1 MHQCRAVGGGGG
13 GATLDARS
21 SLRGD
26 WPAVALDY
34 GQLGGSVRW
43 CGSFSVPDVGSH
55 VPTPLFHAATGSQ
68 ACALCSAVV
77 ASEFIVYSL
86 SGRPFGVCS
95 SAFVV
100 QSLSGRPLGAC

>member
-1 MHQCRAVGGGGG
+1 MFRLR
-13 GATLDARS
+13 ATLDARS

-95 SAFVV
+95 SQAEEDLDNAYLRGN
-100 QSLSGRPLGAC
+100 SDDLGRLT